1 MKKYGIYGL
10 ICLAMA
16 CASICAGAVDIIA
29 HRGASWLAPEN
40 TLASVM
46 LGWDK
51 DADVEID
58 VYLTKDNRIVVIHDK
73 TTKRTGDKNLKVSE
87 TNLAELRKVD
97 VGRFKSEEFA
107 GEKIPL
113 LDEVI
118 ATIPAGRKLY
128 VEIKCGPEILPFL
141 EKVVDDSGKRSQIVI
156 IAFDFDTIAAAK
168 KLMPD
173 IDAYWLKGTARER
186 ATNRY
191 IPHDT
196 ALVEKVRSRGL
207 DGLDVHAGGITREFA
222 EAVRRAGLKLYVW
235 TVDDP
240 ADAVRLADLKVDGI
254 TTNRPEWL
262 RDELKTAFALRGGP
276 TAKMS
281 RVWPIVC
288 QFGIG
293 AILCLVGVWCGLRGG
308 YLDLKLRED
317 RRLLGILVAG
327 YLFMLAVVC
336 FFTFVAPNWSNGG
349 AS

>member
-1 MKKYGIYGL
+1 MV
-10 ICLAMA
+10 LA
-16 CASICAGAVDIIA
+16 SGRAGAVDIIA
-29 HRGASWLAPEN
+29 HRGASYLVPEN

-73 TTKRTGDKNLKVSE
+73 STKRTGDKDLKVSE

-141 EKVVDDSGKRSQIVI
+141 EKVIDDRGKRSQIVI

-168 KLMPD
+168 KRMPD
-173 IDAYWLKGTARER
+173 IGAYWLKGTDKDK
-186 ATNRY
+186 ATNEY
-191 IPHDT
+191 IPHGT
-196 ALVEKVRSRGL
+196 GLVEKVRSRGL
-207 DGLDVHAGGITREFA
+207 DGLDVHYAGVTKEFSD
-222 EAVRRAGLKLYVW
+222 AVKSAGLKLYVW

-240 ADAVRLADLKVDGI
+240 AEAVRLADLKVDGI

-262 RDELKTAFALRGGP
+262 RERPEMALALRGEA
-276 TAKMS
+276 TTVNMS
-281 RVWPIVC
+281 RVWPVVC

-293 AILCLVGVWCGLRGG
+293 LILCLVGVWCGLRGG

-317 RRLLGILVAG
+317 RRLLVILVAG
-327 YLFMLAVVC
+327 YLFMLVVVC
-336 FFTFVAPNWSNGG
+336 VFTFLAPNWGNGG

>member
-1 MKKYGIYGL
+1 MKKCGIYGL

-16 CASICAGAVDIIA
+16 CASSCAGAVDIIA

-58 VYLTKDNRIVVIHDK
+58 VYLTRDNRIVVIHDE
-73 TTKRTGDKNLKVSE
+73 TTERTGDKNLKVSE
-87 TNLAELRKVD
+87 TDLEELREVD

-113 LDEVI
+113 LDDVI

-141 EKVVDDSGKRSQIVI
+141 EKVIDDSGKRSQIVI
-156 IAFDFDTIAAAK
+156 IAFNFETIAAAK

-173 IDAYWLKGTARER
+173 IGAYWLKGTDKDK
-186 ATNRY
+186 ATEEY

-196 ALVEKVRSRGL
+196 ALVEKVQSRGL
-207 DGLDVHAGGITREFA
+207 DGLDVHSGGITREFA

-254 TTNRPEWL
+254 TTNRPGWL
-262 RDELKTAFALRGGP
+262 REKLETD
-276 TAKMS
+276 MS

-293 AILCLVGVWCGLRGG
+293 AILCCVGIWCGLRGG

-336 FFTFVAPNWSNGG
+336 FFTFVAPNLSNGG

>member
-1 MKKYGIYGL
+1 MV
-10 ICLAMA
+10 LA
-16 CASICAGAVDIIA
+16 SGRAGAVDIIA

-51 DADVEID
+51 DADVEVD
-58 VYLTKDNRIVVIHDK
+58 VYLTKDDRIVVIHDK
-73 TTKRTGDKNLKVSE
+73 STKRTGDKDLKVRE
-87 TNLAELRKVD
+87 TSLAELRKVD

-128 VEIKCGPEILPFL
+128 VEIKCGPEILPFI
-141 EKVVDDSGKRSQIVI
+141 EKVIDDSGRRSQIVI

-168 KLMPD
+168 KRMPD
-173 IDAYWLKGTARER
+173 IGAYWLKGTDKDK
-186 ATNRY
+186 ATRKY

-196 ALVEKVRSRGL
+196 GLVEKVRSCGL
-207 DGLDVHAGGITREFA
+207 DGLNVHYAGVTKGFSD
-222 EAVRRAGLKLYVW
+222 AVKSVGLKLYVW

-240 ADAVRLADLKVDGI
+240 ADAIRLTDLKVDGI
-254 TTNRPEWL
+254 TTNRPGWL
-262 RDELKTAFALRGGP
+262 RDELEAAFALRGEAT
-276 TAKMS
+276 TANMS

-293 AILCLVGVWCGLRGG
+293 AILCLVGIWCGLRGG
-308 YLDLKLRED
+308 YLDLKLGED

-336 FFTFVAPNWSNGG
+336 FFTFVAPNLSSGG
-349 AS
+349 AL

>member
-1 MKKYGIYGL
+1 MVW
-10 ICLAMA
+10 
-16 CASICAGAVDIIA
+16 ASGRAGAVDIIA

-51 DADVEID
+51 DADVEVD

-73 TTKRTGDKNLKVSE
+73 TTQRTGDKNLKVSE
-87 TNLAELRKVD
+87 TNLEELRKVD

-128 VEIKCGPEILPFL
+128 VEIKCGPEILPFI
-141 EKVVDDSGKRSQIVI
+141 EKVIDDSGKRSQIVI

-168 KLMPD
+168 KLMTD
-173 IDAYWLKGTARER
+173 IDAYWLKGTEKDK
-186 ATNRY
+186 ATKKY

-222 EAVRRAGLKLYVW
+222 EAVRGAGLKLYVW

-240 ADAVRLADLKVDGI
+240 EVAVLLTDLKVDGI

-262 RDELKTAFALRGGP
+262 REKLETALALRGGG
-276 TAKMS
+276 TVDMS

-293 AILCLVGVWCGLRGG
+293 AILCCVGVWCGLRGG
-308 YLDLKLRED
+308 YLDLKVRED
-317 RRLLGILVAG
+317 RRLLWILVAG
-327 YLFMLAVVC
+327 YLFLLAVVC

>member
-1 MKKYGIYGL
+1 MV
-10 ICLAMA
+10 LA
-16 CASICAGAVDIIA
+16 SSCAGAVDIIA
-29 HRGASWLAPEN
+29 HRGASYVAPEN

-51 DADVEID
+51 DADVEVD
-58 VYLTKDNRIVVIHDK
+58 VYLTKDDRIVVIHDK
-73 TTKRTGDKNLKVSE
+73 STKRTGDKDLKVIE

-128 VEIKCGPEILPFL
+128 VEIKCGPEILPFI
-141 EKVVDDSGKRSQIVI
+141 EKVINDSGRRSQIVI
-156 IAFDFDTIAAAK
+156 LAFDFDTIAAAK
-168 KLMPD
+168 KRMPD
-173 IDAYWLKGTARER
+173 IGAYWLKGADKEK
-186 ATNRY
+186 ATRKY

-196 ALVEKVRSRGL
+196 GLVDKVRSRGL
-207 DGLDVHAGGITREFA
+207 DGLNVQAGGITREFA

-254 TTNRPEWL
+254 TTNRPGWL
-262 RDELKTAFALRGGP
+262 REKLETALALRGGP
-276 TAKMS
+276 TVNMS
-281 RVWPIVC
+281 RVWPVVWL
-288 QFGIG
+288 FGIG
-293 AILCLVGVWCGLRGG
+293 AIAILCCVGIWCGLRRG
-308 YLDLKLRED
+308 K
-317 RRLLGILVAG
+317 
-327 YLFMLAVVC
+327 
-336 FFTFVAPNWSNGG
+336 WSNRG